1 MLLAPLAANAQLAL
15 FSVNGTTEAPV
26 GATYQSPTVA
36 AGDSEDIRLRARNQ
50 GTASVTVSKLAVA
63 GIGFTIVQTPSIP
76 FVIAPGN
83 FQDVYVHFAGASPA
97 SYSAN
102 FQINGI
108 SVILVA
114 TVVNAAILSVQSPCV
129 GPDPVTSAIDFGRI
143 QSGQTV
149 ACIFTLQNKGAQ
161 SLTVSTISLAGQ
173 GFQVSQIVHTPVLLP
188 SGGSFP
194 FTVDFVAPPPM
205 VYSGSLTVDAHTYL
219 LSGTAFVPT
228 LPTPVIEFDAPAP
241 ASGQQRTV
249 SMSLP
254 APAPVSA
261 EGDLLLSFQSGLN
274 SVTDDPAIK
283 FLANG
288 TRHMH
293 FTINAGETQFLLE
306 NHPAI
311 FQTGSTWGTIS
322 FSISYINVPVTG
334 VASASMAIPAAP
346 IVVNDPLPSIATS
359 RAGDLDV
366 QVWGY
371 DNTYSTGQMSFT
383 FYDLNGN
390 AIQPGA
396 IQADFTPQFHSFFTS
411 SQAGSAFQMRVSF
424 PVQGDSSQI
433 LAVDVQLTNSAGST
447 TLQHL
452 NFKCAGGTCPVSA
465 Q

>member
-1 MLLAPLAANAQLAL
+1 
-15 FSVNGTTEAPV
+15 
-26 GATYQSPTVA
+26 
-36 AGDSEDIRLRARNQ
+36 
-50 GTASVTVSKLAVA
+50 
-63 GIGFTIVQTPSIP
+63 
-76 FVIAPGN
+76 
-83 FQDVYVHFAGASPA
+83 
-97 SYSAN
+97 
-102 FQINGI
+102 
-108 SVILVA
+108 
-114 TVVNAAILSVQSPCV
+114 
-129 GPDPVTSAIDFGRI
+129 
-143 QSGQTV
+143 
-149 ACIFTLQNKGAQ
+149 
-161 SLTVSTISLAGQ
+161 
-173 GFQVSQIVHTPVLLP
+173 
-188 SGGSFP
+188 
-194 FTVDFVAPPPM
+194 M

-228 LPTPVIEFDAPAP
+228 LPTPVIEFDSAAP
-241 ASGQQRTV
+241 ASGQQRIV
-249 SMSLP
+249 IMSLP
-254 APAPVSA
+254 KPAPVEAS
-261 EGDLLLSFQSGLN
+261 GMLLLSFQPGSSAVADDASISFLN
-274 SVTDDPAIK
+274 GPRKMPFKIEPGD
-283 FLANG
+283 
-288 TRHMH
+288 
-293 FTINAGETQFLLE
+293 TQFLLQGQ
-306 NHPAI
+306 PSAV

-322 FSISYINVPVTG
+322 FSISSIDVPVTG

-371 DNTYSTGQMSFT
+371 DNTYSAGQMSFT